1 MRKAIAALTVGLT
14 VALVACAP
22 KRVHEEPILRPGD
35 RVADPDDV
43 AAGTASGQEGTGAA
57 SSGGDAVAARALA
70 DCEPGICDAVVRG
83 EVLPGMTLDQVLAAS
98 RTTES
103 AWTIRS
109 SGGSRVMVARSLTTP
124 PRDAVGEIAMVQ
136 LRDGRALRLSY
147 HEAEGI
153 RLVRSPEDQT
163 PEGRARARAGA
174 LVEEGDELA
183 AAGRFGDALNRYD
196 RAAVLDPE
204 APMVDY
210 RIATILDRQFRPLE
224 ALLRYR
230 LFLHEMELER
240 IEAKGEAAAKIAEA
254 IARARER
261 VIVLERR
268 VR

>member
-1 MRKAIAALTVGLT
+1 MRTTITALTVTLT

-22 KRVHEEPILRPGD
+22 KRVHEDPILRPGD

-43 AAGTASGQEGTGAA
+43 AAGAA
-57 SSGGDAVAARALA
+57 SSERTDAASATGDAVAARALA
-70 DCEPGICDAVVRG
+70 DCEPRICDAVVRG

-124 PRDAVGEIAMVQ
+124 PRDAVGELAMVQ

-153 RLVRSPEDQT
+153 RLVRSPDDQT
-163 PEGRARARAGA
+163 PEARARARAEA
-174 LVEEGDELA
+174 LMEEGDALA
-183 AAGRFGDALNRYD
+183 AAGRFGDALDRYD
-196 RAAVLDPE
+196 RATVLDPD
-204 APMVDY
+204 APLVDY
-210 RIATILDRQFRPLE
+210 RIATILDRRFRPLE